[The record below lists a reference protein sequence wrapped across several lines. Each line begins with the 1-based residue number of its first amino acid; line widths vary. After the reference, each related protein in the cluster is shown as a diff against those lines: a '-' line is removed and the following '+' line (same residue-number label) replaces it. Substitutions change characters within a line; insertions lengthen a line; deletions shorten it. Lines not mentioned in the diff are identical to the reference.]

1 MNTSFSESRS
11 SCRTTNRTSAHYV
24 VPSCCAITIGADQ
37 RVRQSTDTYCVACHG
52 CKVLAGRRRLI
63 CGLNGR
69 EKQQR
74 GDGGCGAGGGG
85 GEGRG
90 PIHHAVQTQEVR
102 TAHENISIQQR
113 SPWQP
118 TSPLSHCCTELQED
132 AHTHTHTICPA
143 YIFIY
148 CASSPVA
155 GHMLPPLP
163 PAAVPPLSL
172 ARFVFAFPLLPLLSF
187 SLCTICFQW
196 EGELGFCLYEE
207 RGVMWEGDSGALRET
222 FSPTSK
228 PSYGKSNPESSY
240 FCCKYYRRCTYC
252 LVCCWK
258 PFHARIQYPSI
269 SVCVTRDGL
278 TNHIWFSFVSLCF

>member
-1 MNTSFSESRS
+1 MSRS

-37 RVRQSTDTYCVACHG
+37 RVRQSTDTDCVACHG
-52 CKVLAGRRRLI
+52 CKVLAGRRRRRLI
-63 CGLNGR
+63 CGLSGR

-74 GDGGCGAGGGG
+74 GDGECGAAGGG

-172 ARFVFAFPLLPLLSF
+172 ARSLCICFPITAAVIFFTLYNLFPMRGRAGLLSLRGARSHVGRRQWSIKR
-187 SLCTICFQW
+187 SLQ
-196 EGELGFCLYEE
+196 L
-207 RGVMWEGDSGALRET
+207 
-222 FSPTSK
+222 
-228 PSYGKSNPESSY
+228 N
-240 FCCKYYRRCTYC
+240 
-252 LVCCWK
+252 
-258 PFHARIQYPSI
+258 Q
-269 SVCVTRDGL
+269 
-278 TNHIWFSFVSLCF
+278 